1 MYDLGDGVASLTLKS
16 KMNSV
21 DPSTIEASRAGR
33 RPGRAAVRGLVLF
46 NEGDNFS
53 VGANLM
59 LVAMA
64 ASSGDFESIRSLA
77 ARFQAPTSG

>member
-1 MYDLGDGVASLTLKS
+1 
-16 KMNSV
+16 
-21 DPSTIEASRAGR
+21 
-33 RPGRAAVRGLVLF
+33 VLF